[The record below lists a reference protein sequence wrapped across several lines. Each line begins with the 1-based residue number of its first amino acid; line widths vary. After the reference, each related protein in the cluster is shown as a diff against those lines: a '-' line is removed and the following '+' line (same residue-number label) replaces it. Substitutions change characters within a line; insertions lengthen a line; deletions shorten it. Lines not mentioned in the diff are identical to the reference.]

1 MVDGPDDTPNGD
13 TPKFAI
19 CINRRFG
26 SDRPSCG
33 NRGSAAIADAIETGA
48 QERGIN
54 VTIERIVCF
63 GMCADGPNMR
73 LVPGGAFH
81 KNVNLDQVDEIL
93 ATLESAC
100 GHKKKSD
107 DIPGI
112 PGS

>member
-1 MVDGPDDTPNGD
+1 MSDGPDN

-33 NRGSAAIADAIETGA
+33 NRGSGVIADAIEAGV

-54 VTIERIVCF
+54 VIIERIVCF
-63 GMCADGPNMR
+63 GMCANGPNMR
-73 LVPGGAFH
+73 LVPGGDFH

-93 ATLESAC
+93 AVLETAC
-100 GHKKKSD
+100 GYKNKSD
-107 DIPGI
+107 DLPGI
-112 PGS
+112 PGN